1 MSDLKVN
8 EIKTDTIKDQ
18 TGTTAMTIDSTGRVT
33 TPARPAFFAHGT
45 SYSWVESQNAG
56 TVVTLAGTKF
66 NIGNHFNTSNY
77 RFTAPVAGVY
87 QFNATGYV
95 QQANNAGALAIA
107 LNGTIVHHTNSGYPL
122 VHFYSQN
129 SASYDNAAG
138 FGTCLQLSVDDY
150 VTLVVA
156 YNNTDFFPGMC
167 HLSGFLV
174 G

>member
-1 MSDLKVN
+1 MALTKVQGEGISGISISAN
-8 EIKTDTIKDQ
+8 NQITKSSQ
-18 TGTTAMTIDSTGRVT
+18 
-33 TPARPAFFAHGT
+33 PAFFAHGT
-45 SYSWVESQNAG
+45 SNSWVESQNAG

-87 QFNATGYV
+87 QFNATAYV
-95 QQANNAGALAIA
+95 QQANNAGGLTLA
-107 LNGTIVHHTNSGYPL
+107 LNGTIIHHTNSGYPL

-129 SASYDNAAG
+129 SASYDNAGG
-138 FGTCLQLSVDDY
+138 FSTCLQLSANDY